1 MCDGGWGLV
10 CPEAHEAAAAD
21 GALLQQLELGRSSWF
36 LIGHER
42 QSATPVT
49 AGHGHHHTSGTHTSA
64 ELPGLPSLRSSICR
78 REPTNLSV
86 ERGGVGESG
95 WKGRRQLRRVQ
106 RVWGPHVWAAGI
118 ESRHCELIW
127 VSAYELWPGAL
138 LGRWGVGS
146 ADQLVFGHLGVGLG
160 ELQPQ
165 SLGNLWVKSY
175 PVQGILSS
183 LRLWSTVKTDKPHW
197 LFRSELYQ
205 GAFIALKWSEEEIE
219 LPRFNIQW

>member
-1 MCDGGWGLV
+1 MHAWYLSRRCQRRCSQALPVNLRNSIKKIWRDFWGGGGDSMCDGGWGLV

-106 RVWGPHVWAAGI
+106 RV
-118 ESRHCELIW
+118 
-127 VSAYELWPGAL
+127 
-138 LGRWGVGS
+138 
-146 ADQLVFGHLGVGLG
+146 
-160 ELQPQ
+160 
-165 SLGNLWVKSY
+165 
-175 PVQGILSS
+175 
-183 LRLWSTVKTDKPHW
+183 
-197 LFRSELYQ
+197 
-205 GAFIALKWSEEEIE
+205 
-219 LPRFNIQW
+219 